1 MMCIENVVSRD
12 ELAMRMTVMEEA
24 RRRREARAL
33 EEADALAQDMA
44 SREVAHELARVEKQ
58 LMSVRADWT
67 KPSDSLPNIYPPGKL
82 PRAMTPGVGL
92 SPQFRRGADA
102 GRVLPQPRPLTYFHP
117 EAAFES
123 RARALSLPGRIHRND
138 KVLSGLRR
146 DPWEGATVLV
156 PLKTIVPVNA
166 RNLGSRKSK
175 KLPPP
180 TTRRSPL
187 DPRAPLVA
195 QLLHYLLADLIE
207 DPEMYV
213 EATNRI
219 AQSFSAWD
227 TDGSGSISRYE
238 FAKAMAVIG
247 FPCTSEELH
256 ALFMELDAD
265 GSGSITYAELL
276 AATRVHTP
284 MFHGNGLPPAPPP
297 AARTRPNGT
306 AQSGGARGTEYI
318 TSTQNLPPIEAPMS
332 WVDGRSM
339 AGQIADMLKDQMRR
353 VTDTFQKWDTDGRGT
368 IEFSEF
374 SRAMAA
380 LGLKSTRKVEE
391 LWRQFDADGS
401 GAINLEELRMA
412 LEPSKLGAVDTAG
425 GAGGLMAVPDAYG
438 GNLNS
443 LSSETINKEMHVGL
457 SAKLR
462 SPTEQMHEAFD
473 EMATDRVLDV
483 FKAWDADNTG
493 TLSRAEF
500 AKAMVRMG
508 VKCTRAELFKLFNE
522 IDPDGSGE
530 INYRELYW
538 AIKERRGY
546 VKGSR
551 SRDVAKPEGWAE
563 GR

>member
-1 MMCIENVVSRD
+1 MRLTVV
-12 ELAMRMTVMEEA
+12 EET

-33 EEADALAQDMA
+33 EEADALAQMMA

-58 LMSVRADWT
+58 LMGVRAEWT
-67 KPSDSLPNIYPPGKL
+67 KPSNSLPNIYPPGNL

-102 GRVLPQPRPLTYFHP
+102 GRVLPQPRSYFHP

-123 RARALSLPGRIHRND
+123 RARAQSLPGRIRRND

-156 PLKTIVPVNA
+156 PLKTIAPVNA

-175 KLPPP
+175 KLPTT

-256 ALFMELDAD
+256 ALFQELDAD

-284 MFHGNGLPPAPPP
+284 MFHGNGLPPAIPP
-297 AARTRPNGT
+297 AARTRPGGSGNAQYN
-306 AQSGGARGTEYI
+306 AQSRGAEYI

-353 VTDTFQKWDTDGRGT
+353 VTDTFKKWDTDGRGT
-368 IEFSEF
+368 LEFSEF

-380 LGLKSTRKVEE
+380 LGLKSTKKVEE

-401 GAINLEELRMA
+401 GAISFEELRMA

-425 GAGGLMAVPDAYG
+425 GAGGMMAVPDAYG
-438 GNLNS
+438 GNQNT

-457 SAKLR
+457 SSKLR

-551 SRDVAKPEGWAE
+551 SRDVTKPDGWAE